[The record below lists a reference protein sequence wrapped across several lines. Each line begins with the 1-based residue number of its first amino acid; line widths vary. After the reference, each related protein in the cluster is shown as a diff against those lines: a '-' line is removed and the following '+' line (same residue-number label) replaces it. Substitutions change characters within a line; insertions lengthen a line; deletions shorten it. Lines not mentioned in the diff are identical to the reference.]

1 MRALLPSV
9 WLLLA
14 GLYSVS
20 LLAVIKPF
28 SAVEDWP
35 APEPVYETV
44 RAKDPSSVASRFAAE
59 AATPEIQLVSLAAA
73 PKATPNDEWAQIAD
87 YTTMVFAEPT
97 AASSVLSAYPA
108 GRPLR
113 VIAREHGFARV
124 QDLGSGQFGWVK
136 EAALAPFTGEYRR
149 HQEPVAAPQLTAS
162 VAPVQAAP
170 EMAQAAAP
178 QAVPAKPTVAAKRIK
193 PPRDPVAVVAAVNS
207 KTDTAVAE
215 PGQRG
220 FFGFRRAQ
228 TQRVALRGNQSGFA
242 GMINRAFGGR

>member
-1 MRALLPSV
+1 
-9 WLLLA
+9 
-14 GLYSVS
+14 
-20 LLAVIKPF
+20 
-28 SAVEDWP
+28 
-35 APEPVYETV
+35 
-44 RAKDPSSVASRFAAE
+44 
-59 AATPEIQLVSLAAA
+59 
-73 PKATPNDEWAQIAD
+73 
-87 YTTMVFAEPT
+87 
-97 AASSVLSAYPA
+97 
-108 GRPLR
+108 
-113 VIAREHGFARV
+113 
-124 QDLGSGQFGWVK
+124 VK

-170 EMAQAAAP
+170 EMALAAAP

-193 PPRDPVAVVAAVNS
+193 PPRSPVAVVAAVNP
-207 KTDTAVAE
+207 KTDTAIAE